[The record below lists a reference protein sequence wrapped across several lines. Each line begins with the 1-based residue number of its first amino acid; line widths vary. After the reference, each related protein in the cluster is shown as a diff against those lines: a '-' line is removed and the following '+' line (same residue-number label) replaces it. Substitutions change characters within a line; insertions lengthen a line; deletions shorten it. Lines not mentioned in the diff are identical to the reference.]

1 MRTLKDLRDRKL
13 IIEKTNYKE
22 LANKEVRKPEKE
34 LTNLIYCIQYLE
46 TNLRSEFI
54 ESEIIRVEKRI
65 ETVESDQYYAQW
77 INANKDKHD
86 SLKDPRKSF
95 ENEFDLSILK
105 KQLKTLIFIS
115 GK

>member
-1 MRTLKDLRDRKL
+1 MKTLKQLQDRRVQ
-13 IIEKTNYKE
+13 IEKMNYKE
-22 LANKEVRKPEKE
+22 LSNKEIRKLEKE
-34 LTNLIYCIQYLE
+34 LSNLIYCIQYLE
-46 TNLRSEFI
+46 TSPRQEFI

-95 ENEFDLSILK
+95 ENEFDLTTLK
-105 KQLKTLIFIS
+105 KQLKTLKFILN
-115 GK
+115 